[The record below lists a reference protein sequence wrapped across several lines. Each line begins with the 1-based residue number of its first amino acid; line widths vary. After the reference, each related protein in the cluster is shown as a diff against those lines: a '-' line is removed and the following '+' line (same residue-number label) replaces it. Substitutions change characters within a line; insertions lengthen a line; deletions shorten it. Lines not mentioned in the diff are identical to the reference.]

1 MSKKSGSRLLPALLV
16 LAAVLGSAACTL
28 YKLEQKLSPPFAE
41 FLSQVRYIISS
52 EERKAFLEMP
62 DADKPA
68 FIDEFWKRRDPNPT
82 TEENEFKAEYL
93 GRIKRANE
101 MFFGEGTA
109 GWLTDR
115 GRIYILFGA
124 PSNRNSTPIG
134 NASLGRCSEIW
145 YYGDFPVVF
154 LDQTCNG
161 TFRLATYDLTPLRE
175 LNLTYAG
182 ALTRAFDQAQ
192 TPPAFREGGR
202 LFDYETELTITERG
216 PKRITATLRV
226 QLPYERI
233 WFKSEGHR
241 MKTVFEVSWEVRDGK
256 KNTVGQGKASFSL
269 DLGEDEL
276 PAKAGRNFVMD
287 IPLVL
292 EEEAKIALL
301 GQAKDQIVVTVV
313 NATGKETQKKTL
325 DFK

>member
-134 NASLGRCSEIW
+134 NASWAAVPRSGITGTSPSSSSTR
-145 YYGDFPVVF
+145 PVS
-154 LDQTCNG
+154 G
-161 TFRLATYDLTPLRE
+161 PSGWRLMT
-175 LNLTYAG
+175 
-182 ALTRAFDQAQ
+182 
-192 TPPAFREGGR
+192 
-202 LFDYETELTITERG
+202 
-216 PKRITATLRV
+216 
-226 QLPYERI
+226 
-233 WFKSEGHR
+233 
-241 MKTVFEVSWEVRDGK
+241 
-256 KNTVGQGKASFSL
+256 
-269 DLGEDEL
+269 
-276 PAKAGRNFVMD
+276 
-287 IPLVL
+287 
-292 EEEAKIALL
+292 
-301 GQAKDQIVVTVV
+301 
-313 NATGKETQKKTL
+313 
-325 DFK
+325 